1 MTSAS
6 TLTELTNEVTDEAT
20 LCEVPLDTESDDDT
34 EDAED
39 EDAREEMVVYWD
51 AECWDDV
58 DDDEE
63 EDGSVLMGAP
73 WILA

>member
-1 MTSAS
+1 MKFARTLTLSANSSTFCKFMTSAS

-39 EDAREEMVVYWD
+39 EDAREEMVVY
-51 AECWDDV
+51 
-58 DDDEE
+58 
-63 EDGSVLMGAP
+63 
-73 WILA
+73 